1 MGVLR
6 AVVMLVVMGMLTGC
20 AVGVT
25 HRYDSTLVDVQVKEE
40 KLALGVV
47 DRRPYVIS
55 KDKPETFVGLS
66 RGGFGNPFDVNTMSG
81 QPLATDMGRALEDS
95 LAAKGTTV
103 NLVAI
108 PAGASRDDAIKAL
121 AASGTKSV
129 LVSLAEWKSD
139 TFQSVALVYDVHL
152 MVLDPR
158 GETLAD
164 KRITGRDNLG
174 SGGLNPPAYS
184 GQVVPAAFQ
193 RKMEELFSSPGIADA
208 L

>member
-1 MGVLR
+1 
-6 AVVMLVVMGMLTGC
+6 MGMLTGC

-25 HRYDSTLVDVQVKEE
+25 HRYDSASVNVQVKEE

-47 DRRPYVIS
+47 DRRPYVVS

-152 MVLDPR
+152 MVLDPH

-164 KRITGRDNLG
+164 KRITGRDDLG